1 MQHGAFERLAKTL
14 ADRTYVALVILTRAA
29 GVLFIAQPLLP
40 WTRDLS
46 SRMDWAALAASFIAA
61 LALVVLLLVNLDD
74 KWAYYRASK
83 YLLIIISMSQG
94 TVTG

>member
-40 WTRDLS
+40 WTT
-46 SRMDWAALAASFIAA
+46 ASFVAA

-74 KWAYYRASK
+74 KWAYYRTSK